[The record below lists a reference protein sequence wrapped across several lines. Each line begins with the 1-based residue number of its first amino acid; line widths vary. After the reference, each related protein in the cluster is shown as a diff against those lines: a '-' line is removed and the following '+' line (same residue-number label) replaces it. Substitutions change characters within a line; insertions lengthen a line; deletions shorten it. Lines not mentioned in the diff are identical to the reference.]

1 MSADAADLAHFGELD
16 RRLVAAVKGIKL
28 LSLVSWP
35 ASVQSTFLDAW
46 HNGRPQLPKVE

>member
-1 MSADAADLAHFGELD
+1 MSSVADLDRFADLD

-35 ASVQSTFLDAW
+35 AAEKLY
-46 HNGRPQLPKVE
+46 